1 MRELPQGNET
11 TEMFT
16 YNEAVEL
23 LQSSWGVRN
32 FEERLKNDRKNFA
45 DEIVRVIHGN
55 VAFQS
60 VTVLDDIHKRPTYD
74 EIKERCVSGI
84 GGLCC
89 DMALFTWG
97 LFKALGFSVRMVPS
111 VVTGNHTAPNN
122 HVLLLIDGIENESD
136 LHLVDCGTGFP
147 TFRTISLN
155 FSEES
160 PIFTDSFLEY
170 KYIRFDG
177 KILRMH
183 GEGDTFKRN
192 NPPIEGLDFFTGR
205 WRRFYSFDPDHRPRD
220 PHKPADDVY
229 RTVAAGLTTFTSTS
243 PRAVWFPR
251 KRAVAIANNKLFVEN
266 ETGELVTTHL
276 NSDEEILKAFQEHFP
291 QFKQDT
297 VRRALAEWHRISQ

>member
-1 MRELPQGNET
+1 
-11 TEMFT
+11 
-16 YNEAVEL
+16 VEL

-32 FEERLKNDRKNFA
+32 FEERLKNDRKNLA
-45 DEIVRVIHGN
+45 DEIVRVIHEN

-60 VTVLDDIHKRPTYD
+60 VTVLDDIHKRPTLLST
-74 EIKERCVSGI
+74 K
-84 GGLCC
+84 
-89 DMALFTWG
+89 
-97 LFKALGFSVRMVPS
+97 VPS

-122 HVLLLIDGIENESD
+122 HVLLLIDGIENESN

-160 PIFTDSFLEY
+160 PIFTDGFLEY

-192 NPPIEGLDFFTGR
+192 NPPIEGLDFFIGR

-297 VRRALAEWHRISQ
+297 VRRALAEWNRVSQ